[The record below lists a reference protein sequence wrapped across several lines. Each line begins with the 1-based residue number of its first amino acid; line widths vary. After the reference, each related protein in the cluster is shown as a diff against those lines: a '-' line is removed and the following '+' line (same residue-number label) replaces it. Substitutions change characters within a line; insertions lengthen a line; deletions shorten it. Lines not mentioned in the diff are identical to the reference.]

1 MITFD
6 ELSRTTR
13 LASELQTDAVEAEII
28 RVRVDKDKHGRT
40 VLKIWFR
47 PDGENDVYITSLPP
61 ALVRELAAKAKYY
74 GFNTPEEL
82 IGTRWLFKRVSI
94 TDYVNNPQFQGYDR
108 MMPIQLI
115 CDETWLEKRL
125 NGVDQLT
132 ESQVAELRRMCHGDA
147 VMEYLKDK
155 FIAKREKGT
164 VVYYRK

>member
-6 ELSRTTR
+6 ELATTVK

-28 RVRVDKDKHGRT
+28 RVRVDKDRYGRT

-47 PDGENDVYITSLPP
+47 PEGESDVYITSLPP

-74 GFNTPEEL
+74 GFNTPDEL
-82 IGTRWLFKRVSI
+82 VGTRWLFKRVSI

-108 MMPIQLI
+108 MMPITLI

-125 NGVDQLT
+125 DGVSQLT

-155 FIAKREKGT
+155 FIVKREKGT